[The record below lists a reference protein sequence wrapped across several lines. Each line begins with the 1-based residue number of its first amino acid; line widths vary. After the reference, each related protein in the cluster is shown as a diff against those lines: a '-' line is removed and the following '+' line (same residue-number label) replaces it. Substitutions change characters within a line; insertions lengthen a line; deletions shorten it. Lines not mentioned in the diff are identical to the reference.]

1 MTTPHTVGSVLFG
14 ASSGGGGK
22 VDIDVAGWHWPV
34 LLGII
39 AALLLVDILVIHR
52 KAHEVHTKEAAIESA
67 VWISFG
73 LVFALFVL
81 WEFGSQAA
89 GEYMGGY
96 LIEKSLSVDNVFVWA
111 VLFAHF
117 KVPKM
122 YQHRVLFWGIFGALA
137 MRIGFI
143 FAGVA
148 IINAFKVTLILFG
161 LFLLYSGIKLLQTHD
176 EGFDPA
182 KSRAMRIFHRFV
194 PSTDEL
200 DGQKL
205 FTVKNGKRL
214 ATPLLAV
221 LVLVEITDVIFAIDS
236 VPAVL
241 AVTNETYI
249 AFASNA
255 FAILG
260 LRALYFLLADMR
272 DRFRYLQTGLGVILA
287 FVGIKM
293 TISYWWHMP
302 IAISLSF
309 IALVLVVSI
318 VASLREER
326 LPS

>member
-1 MTTPHTVGSVLFG
+1 
-14 ASSGGGGK
+14 
-22 VDIDVAGWHWPV
+22 
-34 LLGII
+34 
-39 AALLLVDILVIHR
+39 
-52 KAHEVHTKEAAIESA
+52 
-67 VWISFG
+67 
-73 LVFALFVL
+73 
-81 WEFGSQAA
+81 
-89 GEYMGGY
+89 
-96 LIEKSLSVDNVFVWA
+96 
-111 VLFAHF
+111 
-117 KVPKM
+117 
-122 YQHRVLFWGIFGALA
+122 
-137 MRIGFI
+137 
-143 FAGVA
+143 
-148 IINAFKVTLILFG
+148 
-161 LFLLYSGIKLLQTHD
+161 LLQTHD
-176 EGFDPA
+176 EGFDPS
-182 KSRAMRIFHRFV
+182 KSKAMKIFHRFI

-205 FTVKNGKRL
+205 FTTKNGKRL

-241 AVTNETYI
+241 AVTKETYI

-302 IAISLSF
+302 ITISLSF

-318 VASLREER
+318 FASLREER